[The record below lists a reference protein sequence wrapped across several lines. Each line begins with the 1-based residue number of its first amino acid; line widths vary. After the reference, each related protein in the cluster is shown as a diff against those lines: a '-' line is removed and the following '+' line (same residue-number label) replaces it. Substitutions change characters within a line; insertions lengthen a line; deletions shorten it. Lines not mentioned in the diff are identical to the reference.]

1 MTDYGADLIVDSW
14 NISAC
19 LAARALG
26 KPLVSIIQADMH
38 PANRGFVWWKE
49 PPADIPSPVPALNK
63 VVSELGLSPVRR
75 SEELHVGDLTLIAG
89 TPETDPFSGKADITH
104 VGPIL
109 YQRPDAVLPDWLG
122 AFGRERP
129 LVWVYTGNPSYGPV
143 APWADSM
150 VLLRGCLAALADE
163 DLDVVLTTGYQQLP
177 EDVVTSLPA
186 NFRYEPYLPGLVMA
200 AKSDLLI
207 HHGGHG
213 SSMTGLV
220 TGTPAVVVPTYS
232 ERESNARRVAALG
245 AGAVVPPTQGP
256 SGEKELSVEELRAA
270 VRRVLSDPSFAAGA
284 RRIAET
290 MKSYG
295 GAPEAARLIDRFAER
310 LPQGR

>member
-1 MTDYGADLIVDSW
+1 
-14 NISAC
+14 
-19 LAARALG
+19 
-26 KPLVSIIQADMH
+26 
-38 PANRGFVWWKE
+38 
-49 PPADIPSPVPALNK
+49 
-63 VVSELGLSPVRR
+63 
-75 SEELHVGDLTLIAG
+75 
-89 TPETDPFSGKADITH
+89 
-104 VGPIL
+104 
-109 YQRPDAVLPDWLG
+109 
-122 AFGRERP
+122 
-129 LVWVYTGNPSYGPV
+129 
-143 APWADSM
+143 
-150 VLLRGCLAALADE
+150 
-163 DLDVVLTTGYQQLP
+163 
-177 EDVVTSLPA
+177 
-186 NFRYEPYLPGLVMA
+186 MA

-213 SSMTGLV
+213 SSMTGLI

-256 SGEKELSVEELRAA
+256 SGEKELSVEELRVA